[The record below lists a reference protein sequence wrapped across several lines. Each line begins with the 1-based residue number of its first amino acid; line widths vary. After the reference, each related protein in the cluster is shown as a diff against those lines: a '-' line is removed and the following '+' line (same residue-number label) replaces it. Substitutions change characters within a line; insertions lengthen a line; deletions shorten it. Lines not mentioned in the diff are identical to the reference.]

1 MTTLIKT
8 ALFAAALS
16 LSITSCSHKTR
27 QVTQSIKETAD
38 TVAHKTAELASKGAA
53 QVTDKI
59 YDGKVGPAGQTI
71 YIDKNSKYFYIDGKG
86 KRIFIK
92 KSELRDKE

>member
-1 MTTLIKT
+1 M

-16 LSITSCSHKTR
+16 LSFTSCSHKTR
-27 QVTQSIKETAD
+27 QVTQDIKEAAD
-38 TVAHKTAELASKGAA
+38 TVGHKTAELASKGAA
-53 QVTDKI
+53 QITDKI
-59 YDGKVGPAGQTI
+59 YDGKVGPEGQTI

-86 KRIFIK
+86 KRVFLK